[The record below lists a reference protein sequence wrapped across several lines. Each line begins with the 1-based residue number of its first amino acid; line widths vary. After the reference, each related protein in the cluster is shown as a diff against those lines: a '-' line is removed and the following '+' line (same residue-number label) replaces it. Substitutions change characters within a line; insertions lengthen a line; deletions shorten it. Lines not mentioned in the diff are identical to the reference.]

1 MSTFHVEVDADD
13 DLLCVAAIATKEGWG
28 AAELRSVIAVSE
40 FLTDARSR
48 FNVDEVLAAMDEPS
62 KKVKK
67 EIYCV
72 ACERVVHSERQACEN
87 MQCSLYRY
95 VKSISPS
102 KVKALQK
109 GHRCFGIVSATCRRH
124 GRCCRTAEG
133 ATQRTHRL
141 HRESP
146 QRRSPRFAMKLP

>member
-62 KKVKK
+62 RKVKK

-95 VKSISPS
+95 VKIHFFFKGQGASERPS
-102 KVKALQK
+102 LF
-109 GHRCFGIVSATCRRH
+109 RN
-124 GRCCRTAEG
+124 
-133 ATQRTHRL
+133 RL
-141 HRESP
+141 SDLSSSRP
-146 QRRSPRFAMKLP
+146 ML